1 MGNEEFK
8 KRFLPFHP
16 MIYRISHHI
25 LENGDDANDVVQ
37 EVYIKL
43 WEQRE
48 NIMNIC
54 NDEAFV
60 VTMTKNLS
68 IDWLRK
74 NRRLRRSAAEKIE
87 PGFESREEGRID
99 ARDELSN
106 LMKCLCALPK
116 SQQEAIRLRHF
127 AEMSVS
133 EIAATTRQTET
144 NIRQLLSRARRTIKE
159 KLNRDGNGKQ

>member
-25 LENGDDANDVVQ
+25 LENGEDANDVVQ

-74 NRRLRRSAAEKIE
+74 NRRL
-87 PGFESREEGRID
+87 
-99 ARDELSN
+99 
-106 LMKCLCALPK
+106 
-116 SQQEAIRLRHF
+116 
-127 AEMSVS
+127 
-133 EIAATTRQTET
+133 T
-144 NIRQLLSRARRTIKE
+144 
-159 KLNRDGNGKQ
+159 